1 MKPGDTVRFLNRTGG
16 GVVARIEGRMAYVED
31 ADGFEQPMALNECVV
46 VPTGKPDMMS
56 DKSDRSDR
64 SDKSDLSVKPQK
76 PAVRQTAKGFNIAM
90 LFEPDDIRRLSQ
102 ARFDV
107 YLVNDTNYT
116 LQFTVATR
124 DRLDGE
130 WTLFAAGEAE
140 PCTQAWLGEA
150 LHTELNRF
158 ENIAVQAVA
167 YKTDAP
173 FALMPPAAME
183 VRFDVTRLAK
193 LHCFTPTAYSTVPV
207 VTLPVVTNGNI
218 HHPLD
223 ASALVEHFEPKD
235 ETPAAAARNRRNA
248 KTGVKDP
255 KEPEVIDLHASELLD
270 TTAGLGPGEILALQ
284 LDVFERTMREA
295 EKTPGKRLIFIHGK
309 GEGVLRHALLDR
321 LRRRWP
327 RCEAQDAS
335 FREYGFG
342 ATQITIHK

>member
-1 MKPGDTVRFLNRTGG
+1 MKPGDTVRFLNQTGG
-16 GVVARIEGRMAYVED
+16 GVITRIDGRMAFVED

-46 VPTGKPDMMS
+46 VPSAKPDMTS
-56 DKSDRSDR
+56 DKSDRSD
-64 SDKSDLSVKPQK
+64 LSVKPQPQK
-76 PAVRQTAKGFNIAM
+76 PAVRQTAKGFDIAL

-116 LQFTVATR
+116 LQFAVATR

-140 PCTQAWLGEA
+140 PCTQAWLGEVMN
-150 LHTELNRF
+150 TDLNRF

-173 FALMPPAAME
+173 FELMAPAAME
-183 VRFDVTRLAK
+183 MRFDVTRLAK

-207 VTLPVVTNGNI
+207 LTIPVVTNGKVR
-218 HHPLD
+218 HPLD
-223 ASALVEHFEPKD
+223 TSALVEHFEPKD
-235 ETPAAAARNRRNA
+235 ETPTGTGRNRRNA
-248 KTGVKDP
+248 KTAVKDP

-284 LDVFERTMREA
+284 LDVFERTMRAA